1 MGKHYYTDLKNVY
14 CTEESMTGRLKWNG
28 PEGVATS
35 ATLMEATM
43 CLATTP
49 PSTQGAAPLWKVVVV
64 ARDILKAAVA
74 LKSPG
79 KTNYERMLCYLGSS
93 TTANDKELR
102 GVLKWLVS
110 LRLAEVKVQFPNAVA
125 ILDWFARF

>member
-14 CTEESMTGRLKWNG
+14 CTEESMTGRLKWTG
-28 PEGVATS
+28 PDATTS

-64 ARDILKAAVA
+64 ARDILKAAIA
-74 LKSPG
+74 LESPG

-93 TTANDKELR
+93 TIANDKELR